1 MKRNKGMI
9 ILFLTP
15 AVLMFSVIFL
25 YPIVRTVIMSFFK
38 IDGITDPVSKW
49 QFTGLANFTKLAN
62 TSLFRIS
69 MWNLLRIWFIGGI
82 VVMSLALL
90 FAVIITSGIRFKSF
104 FRAVIYLPNIV
115 SAVALATMWLQ
126 YVYSPKFGLLK
137 TVFSGLGLDSLAKV
151 QWLDNDHKIGRA
163 SGRERVYAPV

>member
-9 ILFLTP
+9 VLFLAP

-25 YPIVRTVIMSFFK
+25 YPIVRTIIMSFFK

-49 QFTGLANFTKLAN
+49 QFTGLANFMKLAN

-69 MWNLLRIWFIGGI
+69 MWNLLRIWFIGGVI
-82 VVMSLALL
+82 VMSLALL

-126 YVYSPKFGLLK
+126 YVYL
-137 TVFSGLGLDSLAKV
+137 SLI
-151 QWLDNDHKIGRA
+151 HI
-163 SGRERVYAPV
+163 

>member
-9 ILFLTP
+9 VLFLAP

-25 YPIVRTVIMSFFK
+25 YPIVRTIIMSFFK

-49 QFTGLANFTKLAN
+49 QFTGLANFMKLAN

-69 MWNLLRIWFIGGI
+69 MWNLLRIWFIGGVI
-82 VVMSLALL
+82 VMSLALL

-137 TVFSGLGLDSLAKV
+137 TVS
-151 QWLDNDHKIGRA
+151 
-163 SGRERVYAPV
+163 

>member
-1 MKRNKGMI
+1 MKRNKGML

-25 YPIVRTVIMSFFK
+25 YPIIRTIVMSFFK

-49 QFTGLANFTKLAN
+49 QFTGLSNFVRLAN

-69 MWNLLRIWFIGGI
+69 MWNLFRIWLFGGI
-82 VVMSLALL
+82 IVMSLALL

-126 YVYSPKFGLLK
+126 YVYSPKF
-137 TVFSGLGLDSLAKV
+137 
-151 QWLDNDHKIGRA
+151 
-163 SGRERVYAPV
+163 

>member
-15 AVLMFSVIFL
+15 AVFMFSVIFL
-25 YPIVRTVIMSFFK
+25 YPIIRTVIMSFFR
-38 IDGITDPVSKW
+38 IDGITDPVVKW
-49 QFTGLANFTKLAN
+49 QFTGLANFVKLAN

-69 MWNLLRIWFIGGI
+69 MWNLFRIWFFGGI
-82 VVMSLALL
+82 IVMSLALL

-126 YVYSPKFGLLK
+126 YVYSPKFGL
-137 TVFSGLGLDSLAKV
+137 
-151 QWLDNDHKIGRA
+151 
-163 SGRERVYAPV
+163 